1 MKEKQFKYFTNKG
14 ASLEASFVFKNFK
27 VAMRFIN
34 ELAEVAEELN
44 HHPDWSNSY
53 NKVHISLTT
62 HDAGNQLTEKD
73 YGLAERIERI
83 IEKNDVDFSH

>member
-1 MKEKQFKYFTNKG
+1 MKEKQFKYFSNKG
-14 ASLEASFVFKNFK
+14 ASLEASFVFRNFK

-62 HDAGNQLTEKD
+62 HDAGNQLTDKD
-73 YGLAERIERI
+73 FDLAERIERI
-83 IEKNDVDFSH
+83 IEKNNVDFSH

>member
-1 MKEKQFKYFTNKG
+1 MKEKQLKYFIKKE

-34 ELAEVAEELN
+34 QVAEIAEELN

-53 NKVHISLTT
+53 NRVKISLTT
-62 HDAGNQLTEKD
+62 HDAGSQLTEKD
-73 YGLAERIERI
+73 YVLAERIEELAECFI
-83 IEKNDVDFSH
+83 